1 MNLAKAKPDPPLHGP
16 DWPAALAATGWPLD
30 QQAAVSA
37 TVRWYLSF
45 WKRVS
50 STGWWMTPFC
60 S

>member
-1 MNLAKAKPDPPLHGP
+1 MNLEKAKLDPPLHFP
-16 DWPAALAATGWPLD
+16 DWPAALAATGWPPD

-37 TVRWYLSF
+37 TVRWSLSS

-50 STGWWMTPFC
+50 SAGRRMTPFC